1 MLAPRF
7 PGSWRSANT
16 KLELL
21 AQCGRSE
28 TASRRPP
35 SKPYSLVLPGLPGLH
50 VLHVLHVLP
59 GPHVLHVLHGAAT
72 VRLGGYSECAR
83 FGDLRFRSWMTKLL
97 GQPERSSGGSRQPE
111 RSSGGRKGGAA
122 ACGCMGKSRCRFYER
137 ILGDA
142 SINRTM
148 VGA

>member
-83 FGDLRFRSWMTKLL
+83 FGDLRFRSCVT
-97 GQPERSSGGSRQPE
+97 RSFSGSR
-111 RSSGGRKGGAA
+111 RGAA
-122 ACGCMGKSRCRFYER
+122 VVGRAGRRPADVWEN
-137 ILGDA
+137 LGVDFMNA
-142 SINRTM
+142 FSEMRR
-148 VGA
+148 